1 MLQVMPDNL
10 PKGGRGKKAPY
21 DTAVVRVPRPC
32 LDAVWAILDQYRE
45 TGEAPTV
52 EDAKID
58 VDEVIAKA
66 KLIYQSKMGRTKS
79 AKASMENLLQVIY
92 NIDVEL

>member
-1 MLQVMPDNL
+1 MVDNL

-45 TGEAPTV
+45 TGEVPTIGDDILPFV
-52 EDAKID
+52 DASK
-58 VDEVIAKA
+58 EASF
-66 KLIYQSKMGRTKS
+66 IYQSRTGRTKS
-79 AKASMENLLQVIY
+79 AKICLEKLLQVIY
-92 NIDVEL
+92 KENVEL

>member
-1 MLQVMPDNL
+1 MNENL

-45 TGEAPTV
+45 TGEVPTIGGDILSFV
-52 EDAKID
+52 DASK
-58 VDEVIAKA
+58 EASF
-66 KLIYQSKMGRTKS
+66 IYQSRIGRTKS
-79 AKASMENLLQVIY
+79 AKACLEKLLQVIY
-92 NIDVEL
+92 EENVEL

>member
-21 DTAVVRVPRPC
+21 DTAVIRVPRPC
-32 LDAVWAILDQYRE
+32 LEAVWAILDGYRE
-45 TGEAPTV
+45 NGIIGTV
-52 EDAKID
+52 EDTKID
-58 VDEVIAKA
+58 VEEAIKQARI
-66 KLIYQSKMGRTKS
+66 IYQSRTGRTKS

-92 NIDVEL
+92 DVEVEL

>member
-1 MLQVMPDNL
+1 MNENL

-45 TGEAPTV
+45 TGEVPTIGNDILPFV
-52 EDAKID
+52 DAK
-58 VDEVIAKA
+58 EKA
-66 KLIYQSKMGRTKS
+66 HFIYQSRAGRTKS
-79 AKASMENLLQVIY
+79 AKVCLEKLLQVIY
-92 NIDVEL
+92 EENVEL